1 MELTLQYV
9 CVWWRWG
16 AEGPREPGGEMARL
30 GLKITAEEWQE
41 GEVKVAGSNHGD
53 SGLKEGGDTFQY
65 PQYPE
70 HFTCIIHTVLA

>member
-1 MELTLQYV
+1 
-9 CVWWRWG
+9 
-16 AEGPREPGGEMARL
+16 MAWL